1 MVLRRKLVWYVH
13 VPLIFKRTQDDSV
26 CIYIYVCVCI
36 YIYIYVDIP
45 AEGIISRGSS
55 HNHNVNYFTIYSC
68 N

>member
-1 MVLRRKLVWYVH
+1 MWYVH

-26 CIYIYVCVCI
+26 CIYIYI
-36 YIYIYVDIP
+36 LYVDIP

-55 HNHNVNYFTIYSC
+55 HNNNVNYFTIYSC